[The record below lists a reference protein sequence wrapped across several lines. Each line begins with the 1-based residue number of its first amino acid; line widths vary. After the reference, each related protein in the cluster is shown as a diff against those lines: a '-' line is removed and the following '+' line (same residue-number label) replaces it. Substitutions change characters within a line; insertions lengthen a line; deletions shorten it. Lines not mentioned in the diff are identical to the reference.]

1 MMKIGCGKLNV
12 IQTERQECIDNIKHV
27 ALKLNLTTTNSNL
40 TIHPIETRESIER
53 LIDNL

>member
-27 ALKLNLTTTNSNL
+27 ALKLTTTNSNL

-53 LIDNL
+53 IIDNL